1 YRIGGEQSAGIG
13 QPSALAP
20 NVEMGEFFK
29 VGQIQAGTV
38 CGPLSTFCS
47 PRGINTASMIA
58 TSTKALGL
66 EMPPALFA
74 RADEV
79 IDEVVACRNPIP
91 RFLVG
96 QRHSK
101 GDPVA
106 RRI

>member
-1 YRIGGEQSAGIG
+1 MRVTK
-13 QPSALAP
+13 
-20 NVEMGEFFK
+20 VEL
-29 VGQIQAGTV
+29 V
-38 CGPLSTFCS
+38 
-47 PRGINTASMIA
+47 INLKA
-58 TSTKALGL
+58 TKALGL

-79 IDEVVACRNPIP
+79 IDEVVACRNPLP

-106 RRI
+106 HRI